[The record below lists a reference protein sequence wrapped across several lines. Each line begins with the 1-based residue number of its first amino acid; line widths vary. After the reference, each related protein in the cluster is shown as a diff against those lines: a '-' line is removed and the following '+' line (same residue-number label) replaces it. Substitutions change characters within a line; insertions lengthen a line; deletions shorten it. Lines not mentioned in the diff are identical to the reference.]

1 MLLTLKAHSNI
12 QLSYISFFIHHTNT
26 HTHTN
31 NIPRAEALQEKT
43 AMALWALAGDN
54 IDEKREMA
62 GGIGV
67 QMLIEFV
74 NSMSENLHYIGS
86 EGLGVLAQGP
96 LNQQSVI
103 AQANGIHP
111 LVRLMKSNKEYIVL
125 SVIKTLR

>member
-1 MLLTLKAHSNI
+1 
-12 QLSYISFFIHHTNT
+12 
-26 HTHTN
+26 
-31 NIPRAEALQEKT
+31 
-43 AMALWALAGDN
+43 MALWALAGDN

-86 EGLGVLAQGP
+86 EGLCVLAQGP